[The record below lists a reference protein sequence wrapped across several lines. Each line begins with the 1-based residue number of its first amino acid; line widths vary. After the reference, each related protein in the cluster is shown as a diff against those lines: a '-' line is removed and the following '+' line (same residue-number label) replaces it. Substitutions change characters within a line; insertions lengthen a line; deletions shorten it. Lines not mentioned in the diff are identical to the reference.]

1 MSANADVFVNFGD
14 GDKAIIVKCVIAF
27 DAPVTDFSFSLST
40 LLTIDNI
47 STDTKS
53 EWKIIKE
60 WQPQWQ
66 HKSNEIEVSSA
77 TPMRELTIEYS
88 GRVSG
93 WCNIIE
99 ERRIALSAYSAW
111 TIFSRIIY
119 RGQKKNIK
127 ILLL

>member
-1 MSANADVFVNFGD
+1 MSANANVFVNFGD
-14 GDKAIIVKCVIAF
+14 GDKAVFVKCVIAF
-27 DAPVTDFSFSLST
+27 DAPVTDFNFSLST

-47 STDTKS
+47 STDTES

-77 TPMRELTIEYS
+77 TPMHELTIEYS
-88 GRVSG
+88 GCVFG

-99 ERRIALSAYSAW
+99 ERKIALSAYSAW
-111 TIFSRIIY
+111 TISETLIPS
-119 RGQKKNIK
+119 
-127 ILLL
+127 